1 MSTPWTLFVVAL
13 TLLNIGALVWLLFAN
28 SRARPGDPAKDS
40 TTGHVWDGDLAELNN
55 PLPRWWFG
63 LFVLTIVFS
72 IGYLVLYPGL
82 GDFAGKLGWTSV
94 GAADREVAGN
104 RERLDSLFARFRGRP
119 IDELAA
125 DPAATKVGRNVFA
138 NNCAACHGSDA
149 RGAKGYPNLVDEDSL
164 YGADADTMLASVLGG
179 RHGIMPPLAAAL
191 SDGGVDEVA
200 HYTLSLSGLAH
211 DASLAA
217 AGKPGFEAVCAACH
231 GADGKGNPLL
241 GAPNLTDDVWLHG
254 PGDLAAIRTA
264 IENGRAGVM
273 PAWESLIGEDRARLA
288 VAWLRAQRQQAA
300 AAGGASP

>member
-1 MSTPWTLFVVAL
+1 
-13 TLLNIGALVWLLFAN
+13 
-28 SRARPGDPAKDS
+28 
-40 TTGHVWDGDLAELNN
+40 
-55 PLPRWWFG
+55 

-94 GAADREVAGN
+94 GAADREVAGT

-217 AGKPGFEAVCAACH
+217 AGKPELEATFAACYRI
-231 GADGKGNPLL
+231 DGTGNPLRA
-241 GAPNLTDDVWLHG
+241 APNPTH
-254 PGDLAAIRTA
+254 A
-264 IENGRAGVM
+264 
-273 PAWESLIGEDRARLA
+273 ARLDGQGESGSRR
-288 VAWLRAQRQQAA
+288 RAPGTRPAA
-300 AAGGASP
+300 HMPVW